1 MKKKIKKNRFI
12 IFIILGVIIVIM
24 ALLIISR
31 NNGVLNTNNSEI
43 EKQAL
48 LWYYDHDKLYNKT
61 TIGALYKNGYIDSN
75 DNECVIINLDN
86 DKAKVSNKKDCDYN
100 NSIKD
105 YPTIIMN
112 LVESDTNEEYK
123 IGTWTSSD
131 IKINAEIKNNVIDNK
146 DIERIYL
153 AKDGEEL
160 DEMIISSDDNLD
172 ALYTLTVDLN
182 NSNHYFRQFEIKIDK
197 TKPYLE
203 DVNGKYANF
212 QDNESGIKEVLYH
225 YSEVDD
231 YVPTETSEFVELD
244 NFKLEKD
251 KTYYIWAIGINNVG
265 ISSDIAYV
273 GEYKNE
279 SEEIAASGGGSA
291 SKEDN

>member
-1 MKKKIKKNRFI
+1 MMKNKFI
-12 IFIILGVIIVIM
+12 IFIILGVIVVIM
-24 ALLIISR
+24 ALIIISR

-48 LWYYDHDKLYNKT
+48 LWYYDHDKLFDKT
-61 TIGALYKNGYIDSN
+61 SIGALYKNGYINSN
-75 DNECVIINLDN
+75 DNECVIINFDN
-86 DKAKVSNKKDCDYN
+86 DMAIISNKKDCDYN

-131 IKINAEIKNNVIDNK
+131 IKVNAKIKNNVIDNK

-160 DEMIISSDDNLD
+160 DDMIISSDENID
-172 ALYTLTVDLN
+172 ALYTLTLDLK

-203 DVNGKYANF
+203 GVNGKYANF

-244 NFKLEKD
+244 NFMLEKE
-251 KTYYIWAIGINNVG
+251 KTYYIWAIGINNAG
-265 ISSDIAYV
+265 ISQIKMFQDIT
-273 GEYKNE
+273 N
-279 SEEIAASGGGSA
+279 
-291 SKEDN
+291 DDWNNMLNNNL